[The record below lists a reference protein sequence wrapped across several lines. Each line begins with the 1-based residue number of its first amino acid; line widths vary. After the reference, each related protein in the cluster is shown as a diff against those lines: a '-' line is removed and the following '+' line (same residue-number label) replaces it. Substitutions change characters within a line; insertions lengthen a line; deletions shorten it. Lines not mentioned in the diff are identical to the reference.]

1 MVELSI
7 TTAGG
12 KTKGTLTVSDKA
24 FGREFNEPL
33 VHQVVTAYLAGAR
46 SGTHAQKT
54 RSEVRGGGKKP
65 WRQKGT
71 GRARAGTI
79 RSPLW
84 RSGGKIFAARTAD
97 YSQKINKKMYRGAL
111 CSILS
116 ELARQSR
123 LIAVQEFTISAPKTK
138 ELLGRLAELGV
149 SEALVVTD
157 KIDVN
162 LALAARNLPHVRV
175 IETAEVDPVSLVRF
189 EKVLMT
195 AGAIKQ
201 LEEKLA

>member
-54 RSEVRGGGKKP
+54 RSEVRG
-65 WRQKGT
+65 
-71 GRARAGTI
+71 AGTI